1 MNDRFNHYWYKDI
14 RNIVTLKDMLSSS
27 VDLFGDNPAFWV
39 KEKKGASYKSISYKL
54 LENDVKAI
62 GTMLAQMGVGKKIA
76 VMGQGSYEWIC
87 TYLAIVNSGNIA
99 VPIDKELSGAEIENL
114 LKASECD
121 TVFCTKGDCK
131 KLYDI
136 KGVENLIVMEIYG
149 DRTDETANPV
159 YTVKDFSRLKDKM
172 QNSNV
177 TLWKDLLLEGEELLK
192 NGDTS
197 FESIE
202 IDPDA
207 MTVILF
213 TSGTTGIPKGVVL
226 SHRNITSNIMDVCR
240 VCHVKASDKTLS
252 LLPIHHTYECT
263 LGMLLILYRGAS
275 TAFCEGMKYIPQN
288 MKEAEN
294 TIIIVVPRVLEML
307 HGRISKSVK
316 KQGKEKLFRNMLNF
330 NRRLKR
336 LHINAGRKIFK
347 SVIDEM
353 GRKLRIVITGAAAIS
368 PQIYRDF
375 EDMGLTILQG
385 YGMTECT
392 PLISGTPQK
401 AERERYRKAGSV
413 GVTVSTGETKVI
425 NKDESGIG
433 EILYRGPNVMKGYYN
448 IPEATAEVI
457 DEEGWLH
464 TGDLGFIDPQ
474 GWIYLTGR
482 VKNVIVTATGENVY
496 PEEIEE
502 FVNQNE
508 FIEDSMIFPHKTTEG
523 ENVGIQILPAMEPLS
538 EKFGYEP
545 NEEELNTFFKDLINE
560 LNQDLSVYKRIRDVF
575 VRKEDFIR
583 TTTKK
588 IKRQDNMM

>member
-39 KEKKGASYKSISYKL
+39 KEKKGAPYKSISYKL

-353 GRKLRIVITGAAAIS
+353 GGKLRIVITGAAAIS

-413 GVTVSTGETKVI
+413 GATVSTGETKVI

-448 IPEATAEVI
+448 MPEATAEVI

-508 FIEDSMIFPHKTTEG
+508 FIEDSMVFPHKTTEG

>member
-39 KEKKGASYKSISYKL
+39 KEKKGAPYKSISYKL

-353 GRKLRIVITGAAAIS
+353 GGKLRIVITGAAAIS

>member
-27 VDLFGDNPAFWV
+27 VGLFGDNPAFWV

-87 TYLAIVNSGNIA
+87 TYIAIVNSGNIA

-136 KGVENLIVMEIYG
+136 KGLENLIVMEIYG

-202 IDPDA
+202 IDPDK

-226 SHRNITSNIMDVCR
+226 SHRNIASNIMDVCR

-353 GRKLRIVITGAAAIS
+353 GGKLRIVITGAASIS

-375 EDMGLTILQG
+375 EDMGLSILQG

-448 IPEATAEVI
+448 MPEATAEVI

-508 FIEDSMIFPHKTTEG
+508 FIEDSMVFPHKTTEG

>member
-27 VDLFGDNPAFWV
+27 VGLFGDNPAFWV

-87 TYLAIVNSGNIA
+87 TYIAIVNSGNIA

-353 GRKLRIVITGAAAIS
+353 GGKLRIVITGAAAIS

-448 IPEATAEVI
+448 MPEATAEVI

-508 FIEDSMIFPHKTTEG
+508 FIEDSMVFPHKTTEG

>member
-39 KEKKGASYKSISYKL
+39 KEKKGAPYKSISYKL

-136 KGVENLIVMEIYG
+136 KGLENLIVMEIYG
-149 DRTDETANPV
+149 DRTDETASPV

-202 IDPDA
+202 IDPDE

-353 GRKLRIVITGAAAIS
+353 GGKLRIVITGAAAIS

-392 PLISGTPQK
+392 PLISGTPQR

-448 IPEATAEVI
+448 MPEATAEVI

-508 FIEDSMIFPHKTTEG
+508 FIEDSMVFPHKTTEG

>member
-27 VDLFGDNPAFWV
+27 VGLFGDNPAFWV

-87 TYLAIVNSGNIA
+87 TYIAIVNSGNIA

-353 GRKLRIVITGAAAIS
+353 GGKLRIVITGAAAIS

-508 FIEDSMIFPHKTTEG
+508 LIEDSMVFPHKTTEG

>member
-39 KEKKGASYKSISYKL
+39 KEKKGAPYKSISYKL

-202 IDPDA
+202 IDPDK

-353 GRKLRIVITGAAAIS
+353 GGKLRIVITGAAAIS

-392 PLISGTPQK
+392 PLISGTPQR

-413 GVTVSTGETKVI
+413 GATVSTGETKVI

-448 IPEATAEVI
+448 MPEATAEVI

-508 FIEDSMIFPHKTTEG
+508 FIEDSMVFPHKTTEG

>member
-39 KEKKGASYKSISYKL
+39 KEKKGAPYKSISYKL

-202 IDPDA
+202 IYPDE

-353 GRKLRIVITGAAAIS
+353 GGKLRIVITGAAAIS

-448 IPEATAEVI
+448 MPEATAEVI

-508 FIEDSMIFPHKTTEG
+508 FIEDSMVFPHKTTEG

>member
-27 VDLFGDNPAFWV
+27 VGLFGDNPAFWV
-39 KEKKGASYKSISYKL
+39 KEKKGAPYKSISYKL

-87 TYLAIVNSGNIA
+87 TYIAIVNSGNIA

-202 IDPDA
+202 IDPDK

-353 GRKLRIVITGAAAIS
+353 GGKLRIVITGAAAIS

-392 PLISGTPQK
+392 PLISGTPQR

-413 GVTVSTGETKVI
+413 GATVSTGETKVI

-448 IPEATAEVI
+448 MPEATAEVI

>member
-27 VDLFGDNPAFWV
+27 VDLFGNNPAFWV
-39 KEKKGASYKSISYKL
+39 KEKKGAPYKSISYKL

-149 DRTDETANPV
+149 DRTDETANPM

-275 TAFCEGMKYIPQN
+275 TAFCGGMKYIPQN

-353 GRKLRIVITGAAAIS
+353 GGKLRIVITGAAAIS

>member
-288 MKEAEN
+288 MQEAEN

-353 GRKLRIVITGAAAIS
+353 GGKLRIVITGAAAIS

-392 PLISGTPQK
+392 PLISGTPQR

-508 FIEDSMIFPHKTTEG
+508 FIEDSMVFPHKTTEG

>member
-39 KEKKGASYKSISYKL
+39 KEKKGAPYKSISYKL

-87 TYLAIVNSGNIA
+87 TYIAIVNSGNIA

-202 IDPDA
+202 IDPDE

-353 GRKLRIVITGAAAIS
+353 GGKLRIVITGAAAIS

-448 IPEATAEVI
+448 MPEATAEVI

-508 FIEDSMIFPHKTTEG
+508 FIEDSMVFPHKTTEG

>member
-27 VDLFGDNPAFWV
+27 VGLFGDNPAFWV
-39 KEKKGASYKSISYKL
+39 KEKKGAPYKSISYKL

-87 TYLAIVNSGNIA
+87 TYIAIVNSGNIA

-136 KGVENLIVMEIYG
+136 KGLENLIVMEIYG

-159 YTVKDFSRLKDKM
+159 YTVKDFSRLKDRM

-202 IDPDA
+202 IDPDE

-353 GRKLRIVITGAAAIS
+353 GGKLRIVITGAAAIS

-392 PLISGTPQK
+392 PLISGTPQR

-413 GVTVSTGETKVI
+413 GATVSTGETKVI

-448 IPEATAEVI
+448 MPEATAEVI

-508 FIEDSMIFPHKTTEG
+508 FIEDSMVFPHKTTEG

>member
-39 KEKKGASYKSISYKL
+39 KEKKGAPYKSISYKL

-87 TYLAIVNSGNIA
+87 TYIAIVNSGNIA

-202 IDPDA
+202 IDPDK

-353 GRKLRIVITGAAAIS
+353 GGKLRIVITGAAAIS

-448 IPEATAEVI
+448 MPEATAEVI

-474 GWIYLTGR
+474 GWMYLTGR

-508 FIEDSMIFPHKTTEG
+508 FIEDSMVFPHKTTEG

>member
-39 KEKKGASYKSISYKL
+39 KEKKGAPYKSISYKL

-159 YTVKDFSRLKDKM
+159 YTVKDFSRLKNKM

-353 GRKLRIVITGAAAIS
+353 GGKLRIVITGAAAIS

-392 PLISGTPQK
+392 PLISGTPQR

-413 GVTVSTGETKVI
+413 GATVSTGETKVI

-448 IPEATAEVI
+448 MPEATAEVI
-457 DEEGWLH
+457 DEEGWLR

-508 FIEDSMIFPHKTTEG
+508 FIEDSMVFPHKTTEG

>member
-99 VPIDKELSGAEIENL
+99 VPIDKELSGVEIENL

-202 IDPDA
+202 IDPDE

-353 GRKLRIVITGAAAIS
+353 GGKLRIVITGAAAIS

>member
-39 KEKKGASYKSISYKL
+39 KEKKVAPYKSISYKL

-353 GRKLRIVITGAAAIS
+353 GGKLRIVITGAAAIS

-413 GVTVSTGETKVI
+413 GATVSTGETKVI

-448 IPEATAEVI
+448 MPEATAEVI

-508 FIEDSMIFPHKTTEG
+508 FIEDSMVFPHKTTEG

>member
-136 KGVENLIVMEIYG
+136 KGVENLIVMDIYG

-353 GRKLRIVITGAAAIS
+353 GGKLRIVITGAAAIS

-508 FIEDSMIFPHKTTEG
+508 FIEDSMVFPHKTTEG

>member
-27 VDLFGDNPAFWV
+27 VGLFGDNPAFWV

-87 TYLAIVNSGNIA
+87 TYIAIVNSGNIA

-353 GRKLRIVITGAAAIS
+353 GGKLRIVITGAAAIS

-375 EDMGLTILQG
+375 EDMGFTILQG

-508 FIEDSMIFPHKTTEG
+508 FIEDSMVFPHKTTEG

>member
-39 KEKKGASYKSISYKL
+39 KEKKGAPYKSISYKL

-99 VPIDKELSGAEIENL
+99 VPIDKELSEAEIENL

-202 IDPDA
+202 IDPDE

-353 GRKLRIVITGAAAIS
+353 GGKLRIVITGAAAIS

>member
-39 KEKKGASYKSISYKL
+39 KEKKGAPYKSISYKL

-159 YTVKDFSRLKDKM
+159 YTVKDFSRLKDKR

-202 IDPDA
+202 IDPDE

-353 GRKLRIVITGAAAIS
+353 GGKLRIVITGAASIS

-448 IPEATAEVI
+448 MPEATAEVI

-508 FIEDSMIFPHKTTEG
+508 FIEDSMVFPHKTTEG

>member
-39 KEKKGASYKSISYKL
+39 KEKKGAPYKSISYKL

-136 KGVENLIVMEIYG
+136 KGIENLIVMEIYG

-172 QNSNV
+172 KNSNV

-202 IDPDA
+202 IDPDE

-353 GRKLRIVITGAAAIS
+353 GGKLRIVITGAAAIS

-413 GVTVSTGETKVI
+413 GATVSTGETKVI

-448 IPEATAEVI
+448 MPEATAEVI

>member
-39 KEKKGASYKSISYKL
+39 KEKKGAPYKSISYKL

-202 IDPDA
+202 IDPDE

-353 GRKLRIVITGAAAIS
+353 GGKLRIVITGAAAIS

-392 PLISGTPQK
+392 PLISGTPQR

-448 IPEATAEVI
+448 MPEATAEVI

>member
-353 GRKLRIVITGAAAIS
+353 GGKLRIVITGAAAIS

-433 EILYRGPNVMKGYYN
+433 EILYRGPNVMKGYYDM
-448 IPEATAEVI
+448 PEATAEVI

-508 FIEDSMIFPHKTTEG
+508 FIEDSMVFPHKTTEG

>member
-202 IDPDA
+202 IDPDK

-353 GRKLRIVITGAAAIS
+353 GGKLRIVITGAAAIS

-392 PLISGTPQK
+392 PLISGTPQR

-413 GVTVSTGETKVI
+413 GATVSTGETKVI

-448 IPEATAEVI
+448 MPEATAEVI

-508 FIEDSMIFPHKTTEG
+508 FIEDSMVFPHKTTEG

>member
-39 KEKKGASYKSISYKL
+39 KEKKGAPYKSISYKL

-202 IDPDA
+202 IYPDE

-275 TAFCEGMKYIPQN
+275 TAFCEGMKYIPRN

-353 GRKLRIVITGAAAIS
+353 GGKLRIVITGAAAIS

-385 YGMTECT
+385 YGMTACT

-448 IPEATAEVI
+448 MPEATAEVI

-508 FIEDSMIFPHKTTEG
+508 FIEDSMVFPHKTTEG

>member
-27 VDLFGDNPAFWV
+27 VGLFGDNPAFWV

-87 TYLAIVNSGNIA
+87 TYIAIVNSGNIA

-353 GRKLRIVITGAAAIS
+353 GGKLRIVITGAAAIS

-425 NKDESGIG
+425 NKDKSGIG

-448 IPEATAEVI
+448 MPEATAEVI

-474 GWIYLTGR
+474 GWMYLTGR

-508 FIEDSMIFPHKTTEG
+508 FIEDSMVFPHKTTEG

-588 IKRQDNMM
+588 IKSQDNMM

>member
-39 KEKKGASYKSISYKL
+39 KEKKGAPYKSISYKL

-62 GTMLAQMGVGKKIA
+62 GTMLAQRGVGKKIA

-87 TYLAIVNSGNIA
+87 TYIAIVNSGNIA

-136 KGVENLIVMEIYG
+136 KGLENLIVMEIYG
-149 DRTDETANPV
+149 DRTDEIASPV
-159 YTVKDFSRLKDKM
+159 HTVKDFSRLKDKM

-353 GRKLRIVITGAAAIS
+353 GGKLRIVITGAAAIS

-392 PLISGTPQK
+392 PLISGTPQR

-413 GVTVSTGETKVI
+413 GATVSTGETKVI

-448 IPEATAEVI
+448 MPEATAEVI

-508 FIEDSMIFPHKTTEG
+508 FIEDSMIFPHRTTEG

>member
-39 KEKKGASYKSISYKL
+39 KEKKGAPYKSISYKL

-353 GRKLRIVITGAAAIS
+353 GGKLRIVITGAAAIS

-392 PLISGTPQK
+392 PLISGTPQR

-448 IPEATAEVI
+448 MPEATAEVI

-508 FIEDSMIFPHKTTEG
+508 FIEDSMVFPHKTIEG

>member
-1 MNDRFNHYWYKDI
+1 
-14 RNIVTLKDMLSSS
+14 
-27 VDLFGDNPAFWV
+27 
-39 KEKKGASYKSISYKL
+39 
-54 LENDVKAI
+54 
-62 GTMLAQMGVGKKIA
+62 
-76 VMGQGSYEWIC
+76 
-87 TYLAIVNSGNIA
+87 
-99 VPIDKELSGAEIENL
+99 
-114 LKASECD
+114 
-121 TVFCTKGDCK
+121 
-131 KLYDI
+131 
-136 KGVENLIVMEIYG
+136 
-149 DRTDETANPV
+149 
-159 YTVKDFSRLKDKM
+159 
-172 QNSNV
+172 
-177 TLWKDLLLEGEELLK
+177 
-192 NGDTS
+192 
-197 FESIE
+197 
-202 IDPDA
+202 
-207 MTVILF
+207 
-213 TSGTTGIPKGVVL
+213 
-226 SHRNITSNIMDVCR
+226 
-240 VCHVKASDKTLS
+240 
-252 LLPIHHTYECT
+252 
-263 LGMLLILYRGAS
+263 
-275 TAFCEGMKYIPQN
+275 
-288 MKEAEN
+288 
-294 TIIIVVPRVLEML
+294 
-307 HGRISKSVK
+307 
-316 KQGKEKLFRNMLNF
+316 MLNF

-353 GRKLRIVITGAAAIS
+353 GGKLRIVITGAAAIS

>member
-39 KEKKGASYKSISYKL
+39 KEKKGAPYKSISYKL

-87 TYLAIVNSGNIA
+87 TYIAIVNSGNIA

-202 IDPDA
+202 IDPDK

-353 GRKLRIVITGAAAIS
+353 GGKLRIVITGAAAIS

-392 PLISGTPQK
+392 PLISGTPQR

-448 IPEATAEVI
+448 MPEATAEVI

-508 FIEDSMIFPHKTTEG
+508 FIEDSMVFPHKTTEG

>member
-39 KEKKGASYKSISYKL
+39 KEKKGAPYKSISYKL

-202 IDPDA
+202 IDPDK

-353 GRKLRIVITGAAAIS
+353 GGKLRIVITGAAAIS

-448 IPEATAEVI
+448 MPEATAEVI

-508 FIEDSMIFPHKTTEG
+508 FIEDSMVFPHKTTEG

>member
-39 KEKKGASYKSISYKL
+39 KEKKGAPYKSISYKL

-172 QNSNV
+172 KNSNV

-202 IDPDA
+202 IDPDE

-353 GRKLRIVITGAAAIS
+353 GGKLRIVITGAAAIS

-448 IPEATAEVI
+448 MPEATAEVI

-508 FIEDSMIFPHKTTEG
+508 FIEDSMVFPHKTTEG

>member
-39 KEKKGASYKSISYKL
+39 KEKKGAPYKSISYKL

-87 TYLAIVNSGNIA
+87 TYIAIVNSGNIA

-202 IDPDA
+202 IDPDK

-336 LHINAGRKIFK
+336 LHINVGRKIFK

-353 GRKLRIVITGAAAIS
+353 GGKLRIVITGAAAIS

-392 PLISGTPQK
+392 PLISGTPQR

-448 IPEATAEVI
+448 MPEATAEVI

-508 FIEDSMIFPHKTTEG
+508 FIEDSMVFPHKTTEG

-538 EKFGYEP
+538 EKFGCEP

>member
-39 KEKKGASYKSISYKL
+39 KEKKGAPYKSISYKL

-353 GRKLRIVITGAAAIS
+353 GGKLRIVITGAAAIS

-392 PLISGTPQK
+392 PLISGTPQR

-413 GVTVSTGETKVI
+413 GATVSTGETKVI

-448 IPEATAEVI
+448 MPEATAEVI

>member
-353 GRKLRIVITGAAAIS
+353 GGKLRIVITGAAAIS

-413 GVTVSTGETKVI
+413 GATVSTGETKVI

-448 IPEATAEVI
+448 MPEATAEVI

-508 FIEDSMIFPHKTTEG
+508 FIEDSMVFPHKTTEG